1 MKQMAKQKTNPV
13 LQEIKE
19 FQEKWEQEK
28 EILAKKFKENF
39 QKFFQEIFETHPK
52 LKAFKFTA
60 YTPYFCDGDPCEY
73 EIHDVYDVLWDNN
86 EDFIDKYELE
96 GEEEKEVDEILEKI
110 NEIIFAIDQEFYKIS
125 FGDHVE
131 IIVYPNKIK
140 TSGYDHD

>member
-73 EIHDVYDVLWDNN
+73 EIHDVYDVL
-86 EDFIDKYELE
+86 
-96 GEEEKEVDEILEKI
+96 
-110 NEIIFAIDQEFYKIS
+110 S
-125 FGDHVE
+125 
-131 IIVYPNKIK
+131 
-140 TSGYDHD
+140 